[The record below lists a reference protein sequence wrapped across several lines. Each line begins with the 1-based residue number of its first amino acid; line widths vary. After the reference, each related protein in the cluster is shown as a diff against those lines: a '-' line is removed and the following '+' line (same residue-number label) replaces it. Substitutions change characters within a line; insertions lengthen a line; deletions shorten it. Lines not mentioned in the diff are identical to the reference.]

1 MKEVQWRSYW
11 KINCKQVVW
20 VAAAAQQLNDYSK
33 ILIGKM
39 FYKIICKH
47 MLTMLHWCYA
57 IEVFRVANFCIK
69 KIFSINVHT

>member
-33 ILIGKM
+33 ILIGK
-39 FYKIICKH
+39 ICFIK
-47 MLTMLHWCYA
+47 LFVSICLQCYTGA
-57 IEVFRVANFCIK
+57 MPLKFSELL
-69 KIFSINVHT
+69 IFV